1 MIALYRRL
9 SAALTVMP
17 SNLRGLLLMTVSV
30 GLATGTHAVIRH
42 LGTDLP
48 SEEVVVVRHAF
59 ALAALAPFIW
69 RTGVVRT
76 LRTRRSGIIFLRGL
90 IAGANAL
97 AWYKGLTLVPFVVA
111 TSLNFCAALFV
122 TIGAVLFLGEKAGVR
137 RWSAVAIGFLGALVI
152 LRPGIEVIT
161 PGALLVLLSAVL
173 SGASLLLMKLLTR
186 TEAPITIVTYMYLF
200 RIGIALVPAA
210 MSWVWPSLE
219 NLAWFA
225 LIGVVSSITNIAQAH
240 AFKDADASLLAPVRF
255 TRLIWATLIGLF
267 AFGEIPDLWTC
278 AGALVIAGSISYIA
292 WREATLRKQ
301 EKSTAG
307 EPE

>member
-1 MIALYRRL
+1 M
-9 SAALTVMP
+9 
-17 SNLRGLLLMTVSV
+17 RGLLLMTVSV

-48 SEEVVVVRHAF
+48 SEEVVVIRHAF
-59 ALAALAPFIW
+59 ALISLSPFIW
-69 RTGVVRT
+69 RTGVRRT
-76 LRTRRSGIIFLRGL
+76 LRVRRPGIILVRGL
-90 IAGANAL
+90 IAGANGL

-137 RWSAVAIGFLGALVI
+137 RWTAVAVGFLGALVI

-210 MSWVWPSLE
+210 FTWVHPSLE
-219 NLAWFA
+219 DLAWFA
-225 LIGVVSSITNIAQAH
+225 VIGVVSSVTNIAQAQ
-240 AFKDADASLLAPVRF
+240 AFKEADATLLAPVRF

-278 AGALVIAGSISYIA
+278 VGALVIGGSISYIA
-292 WREATLRKQ
+292 WREATLKK
-301 EKSTAG
+301 EHVKDDG
-307 EPE
+307 ES